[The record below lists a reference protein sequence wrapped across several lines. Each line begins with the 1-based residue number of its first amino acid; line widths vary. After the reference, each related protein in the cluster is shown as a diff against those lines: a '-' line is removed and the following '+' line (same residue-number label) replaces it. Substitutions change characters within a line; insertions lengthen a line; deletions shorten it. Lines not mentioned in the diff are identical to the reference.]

1 MRKLDPYPLWIGS
14 IIDGWSLPGI
24 HDAGIRA
31 VVDLASN
38 EAPIRVSRDLVYCR
52 FPIVD
57 GARNDR
63 NMLRLAVDT
72 VESLLRDNVPTIVF
86 CSAGLSRSPAVAAA
100 AISRLSHQ
108 SLADCLAMITAGH
121 AHDVAAGLIVDM
133 QELLS
138 L

>member
-24 HDAGIRA
+24 HSAGIRA

-38 EAPIRVSRDLVYCR
+38 EAPIKVTRDLVYCR

-63 NMLRLAVDT
+63 NMLRLAINT
-72 VESLLRDNVPTIVF
+72 VESLLRGNVPTIVF

-100 AISRLSHQ
+100 AIAR
-108 SLADCLAMITAGH
+108 
-121 AHDVAAGLIVDM
+121 
-133 QELLS
+133 
-138 L
+138 